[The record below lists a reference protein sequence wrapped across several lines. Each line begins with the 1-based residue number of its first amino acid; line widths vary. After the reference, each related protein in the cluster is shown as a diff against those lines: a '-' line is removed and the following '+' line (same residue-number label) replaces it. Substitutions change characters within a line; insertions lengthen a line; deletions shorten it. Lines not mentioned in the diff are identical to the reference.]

1 MKEIKETI
9 HQDSVV
15 LHGWV
20 SKTELMKAWNTAD
33 YWLYTCI
40 FEETFCLTAMEAAIS
55 KTKIIT
61 NGKAGLAET
70 AKYGIT
76 IPGDAGTPEWQNKI
90 LNILKQPYPESL
102 IEQNYKFAKSMS
114 WQNQTD
120 RFVNKLDPVYNDLL

>member
-1 MKEIKETI
+1 M
-9 HQDSVV
+9 Q
-15 LHGWV
+15 
-20 SKTELMKAWNTAD
+20 AWNTAD

-55 KTKIIT
+55 KTKVIT
-61 NGKAGLAET
+61 NGLAGLAET

-76 IPGDAGTPEWQNKI
+76 IPGDAGTPEWQEAC
-90 LNILKQPYPESL
+90 LKQLKSIAVAYPESL